1 MTDTTII
8 DQPNKFLINCFMF
21 EFDLIKL
28 GRMRIK
34 TAIKNKAGIICS
46 SPITNH
52 SRNL

>member
-34 TAIKNKAGIICS
+34 TAIKNKAGIIWS
-46 SPITNH
+46 NSIFNY
-52 SRNL
+52 SKNF